1 MNNPTRAA
9 GAVNPTIDAPA
20 SYTNTPA
27 RSPPPG
33 KRATT
38 DAPAPGRPYEYGDA
52 TEFTTT
58 SPLKPAATGC
68 PESTTSNDTNDPNSP
83 RPSAEFSVNPK
94 SSNTYG
100 SADTTGTALNRNFEP
115 TTVGDTDDEINTTSN
130 PDSTPTDTALS
141 STTDTD
147 NPASTN
153 TSRNARS
160 ANGGPAEP
168 ATNNT
173 RPPTAD
179 TDTGDVD
186 TTIPT
191 KRNDAA
197 TRAAIDRQ
205 LERPVRIRATVVA
218 VQPAELRGAG
228 ADATRRRHAVTGSG
242 RASTWSLLARE
253 AQRAG
258 N

>member
-179 TDTGDVD
+179 TDTGTVDVD
-186 TTIPT
+186 VVVDVDVDVVVGGCVDVVVGGCVDGVVGGCVGGVVSAGGDVPPPSIAHTTADT
-191 KRNDAA
+191 TNDS
-197 TRAAIDRQ
+197 
-205 LERPVRIRATVVA
+205 PVA
-218 VQPAELRGAG
+218 VNDCGVA
-228 ADATRRRHAVTGSG
+228 
-242 RASTWSLLARE
+242 
-253 AQRAG
+253 
-258 N
+258 